1 MMDVFK
7 ITAVGVVGALLSVIL
22 KSYKKELSMA
32 VAVVTGLTITAMMLV
47 YMSDVF
53 DAFSSLIEKTGIN
66 QEYFSIILK
75 VTGIA
80 YISQFAAELC
90 RDVGENAI
98 ALKIETAAKISVVL
112 LTIPVIKK
120 FLENILLILQ

>member
-7 ITAVGVVGALLSVIL
+7 ITAVGVVGALLSVTV
-22 KSYKKELSMA
+22 KAYKKELSMA
-32 VAVVTGLTITAMMLV
+32 VAIATGLVITGMVLL
-47 YMSDVF
+47 YMEDVF
-53 DAFSSLIEKTGIN
+53 DTFSSLIEKTGIN
-66 QEYFSIILK
+66 REYFSIILK

-90 RDVGENAI
+90 RDAGENAI
-98 ALKIETAAKISVVL
+98 ALKVETAAKIAVVL
-112 LTIPVIKK
+112 LTIPVIRE

>member
-7 ITAVGVVGALLSVIL
+7 ITAVGVVGALLSVML

-32 VAVVTGLTITAMMLV
+32 VAVATGLTITAMMIA
-47 YMSDVF
+47 YMGDVF
-53 DAFSSLIEKTGIN
+53 DAFALLIEKTGIN
-66 QEYFSIILK
+66 REYFSIILK

-80 YISQFAAELC
+80 YISQFAGELC
-90 RDVGENAI
+90 RDAGENAI
-98 ALKIETAAKISVVL
+98 AVKIETASKIAVMVL
-112 LTIPVIKK
+112 TMPVIKE